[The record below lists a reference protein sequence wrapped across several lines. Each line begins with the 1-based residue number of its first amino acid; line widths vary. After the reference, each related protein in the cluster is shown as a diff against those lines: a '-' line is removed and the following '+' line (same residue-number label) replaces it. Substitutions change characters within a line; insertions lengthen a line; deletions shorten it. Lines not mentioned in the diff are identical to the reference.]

1 VTITDDAL
9 YTVTVT
15 DECGNTADTIL
26 SAVVLDHDPL
36 VLTVMNDTIVCPGE
50 QVQLWVT
57 VEGGAGGYQIT
68 WQGVG
73 IGSPVTWTV
82 GNNSTVVG
90 VTVTDI
96 CGITVQGS
104 VALDVYPASAHIEAT
119 QLGDSYW
126 SFSAETDPSSGNDLE
141 WDLGDGTIVL
151 DQTTVT
157 HTYTDVD
164 AHWVLLYMVTAD
176 GCVAVD
182 SVLTEPPSATL
193 YFPNTFSPN
202 GDGINDSFGGEGRL
216 VEVYELLIFDRWGRI
231 MFESQDIT
239 VRWDGRMD
247 GQEVMDGVYQYKY
260 KAKGLKMPL
269 HQKFGHVTLLR

>member
-1 VTITDDAL
+1 
-9 YTVTVT
+9 
-15 DECGNTADTIL
+15 
-26 SAVVLDHDPL
+26 
-36 VLTVMNDTIVCPGE
+36 
-50 QVQLWVT
+50 
-57 VEGGAGGYQIT
+57 
-68 WQGVG
+68 
-73 IGSPVTWTV
+73 
-82 GNNSTVVG
+82 
-90 VTVTDI
+90 
-96 CGITVQGS
+96 
-104 VALDVYPASAHIEAT
+104 VYPASAQIEAT

-126 SFSAETDPSSGNDLE
+126 SFTAETDPATGNDLE

-157 HTYTDVD
+157 HTYTDVE
-164 AHWVLLYMVTAD
+164 AHWVLLYMVTPE

-193 YFPNTFSPN
+193 YFPNTFTPN

-216 VEVYELLIFDRWGRI
+216 VEEYELLIFDRWGRI
-231 MFESQDIT
+231 MFESQDLS

-247 GQEVMDGVYQYKY
+247 GEEVMDGVYQYRY